1 MLTFDKYTRQV
12 KEILG
17 IKCLSKSQACA
28 LMSLYLKRIPAEE
41 AAKQLKEEK

>member
-1 MLTFDKYTRQV
+1 MTFDKYTKQV

-17 IKCLSKSQACA
+17 IKCLTEAGVKFM
-28 LMSLYLKRIPAEE
+28 MSLYLKRIPAEE